1 MEDLGVESSM
11 AKELGNERSVG
22 SERSSEE
29 VEEGGEETDPWR
41 SKTRNEIGSC
51 EHTGKDV
58 CHSTGRV
65 CRGKKPMNN

>member
-41 SKTRNEIGSC
+41 SKTRNEIGARFVRTHGERCLPFYRPCVSW
-51 EHTGKDV
+51 
-58 CHSTGRV
+58 
-65 CRGKKPMNN
+65 